1 VQQQYKENTT
11 TLPIT
16 NQMTF
21 LDVERRCM
29 SNSKGARASH
39 VPLDAVHACPYFFIT
54 RHEIAHVLTLELQ
67 KTNTVKS
74 QKHHLTLGLNFFI
87 LRVFL

>member
-16 NQMTF
+16 NKMAF
-21 LDVERRCM
+21 LDAERHCM
-29 SNSKGARASH
+29 SHSKGARASH
-39 VPLDAVHACPYFFIT
+39 MPLGAVHACSHFFIA

-67 KTNTVKS
+67 KTNNVKS
-74 QKHHLTLGLNFFI
+74 
-87 LRVFL
+87 